1 MNPIPHASISFV
13 FIDEWTLNTSEER
26 KNEWI
31 NEWNNCS
38 HTHTINI
45 HLLFCLNACMQSI
58 YQYFACSIN
67 TNARQICATIDF
79 MCFNWLN
86 VCRRRFLSL
95 FLLLSFC
102 LYCVRLFISCVFE
115 TALFVFFSSFL
126 FDFQLF
132 FVLERRLNS
141 TRLYL
146 LANVYAMIV
155 LFVFSSLLLFSLPA
169 LRICTGDLV
178 GQTQKW
184 RLVFFS
190 FSTFQPWNI
199 NRKIYSGVV

>member
-155 LFVFSSLLLFSLPA
+155 LFVFFLSPFIQSACIENSHRWFSRA
-169 LRICTGDLV
+169 DTKMTV
-178 GQTQKW
+178 S
-184 RLVFFS
+184 FF
-190 FSTFQPWNI
+190 FFLNI
-199 NRKIYSGVV
+199 PTMKY